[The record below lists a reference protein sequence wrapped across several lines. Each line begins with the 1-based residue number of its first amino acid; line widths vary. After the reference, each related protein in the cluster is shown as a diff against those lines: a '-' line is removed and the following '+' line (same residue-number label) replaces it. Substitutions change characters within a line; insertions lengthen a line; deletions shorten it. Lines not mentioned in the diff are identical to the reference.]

1 MLCVQFI
8 FKPGTYDDEFHRLDG
23 EIDTYAR
30 SLPGYDHVEI
40 WNGDGGLVNA
50 MYYFADQK
58 VWLCDFSGGPSLDL
72 DGGSSSVIVT
82 ALASVR
88 EGLPTV
94 EGAEQRTLADDEDLG
109 LAVRLDACGD
119 CFWCLADRPP

>member
-1 MLCVQFI
+1 MASTVPHEAPP
-8 FKPGTYDDEFHRLDG
+8 PGHF
-23 EIDTYAR
+23 A
-30 SLPGYDHVEI
+30 
-40 WNGDGGLVNA
+40 GGSCGTPPRASAKL
-50 MYYFADQK
+50 
-58 VWLCDFSGGPSLDL
+58 WLCDFSGGPSLDL

-119 CFWCLADRPP
+119 CFWCLADCPP